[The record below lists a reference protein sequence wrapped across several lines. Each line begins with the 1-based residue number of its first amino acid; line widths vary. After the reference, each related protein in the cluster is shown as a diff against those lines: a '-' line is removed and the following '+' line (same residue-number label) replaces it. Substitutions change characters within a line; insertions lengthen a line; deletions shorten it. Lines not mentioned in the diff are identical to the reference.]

1 MKKRIYKKYLTMNPL
16 FASEL
21 YNTGK
26 ISYEKYQ
33 MAYYSKCFNL
43 LSDGSK
49 RGKNVI
55 ETLRELI
62 YG

>member
-1 MKKRIYKKYLTMNPL
+1 MKKRIYKKYMTMNPL
-16 FASEL
+16 FASNL

-33 MAYYSKCFNL
+33 MAYYSKCFNM
-43 LSDGSK
+43 LSTS
-49 RGKNVI
+49 GKNVE

-62 YG
+62 YGA